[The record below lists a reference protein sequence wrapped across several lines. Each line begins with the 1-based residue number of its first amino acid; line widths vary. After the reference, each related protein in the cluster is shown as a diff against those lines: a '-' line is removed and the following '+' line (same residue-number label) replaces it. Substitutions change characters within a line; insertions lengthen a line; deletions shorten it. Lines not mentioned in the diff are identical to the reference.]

1 MPPQNQDY
9 RIQYDAIHRIFVL
22 PKNNS
27 PHTLLVMAV
36 DPPVRKGQTHY
47 SHVLCQFATD
57 EDVSVELQITPEQ
70 LAAKNEQVCQGLVLD
85 PRA

>member
-1 MPPQNQDY
+1 
-9 RIQYDAIHRIFVL
+9 
-22 PKNNS
+22 
-27 PHTLLVMAV
+27 MAV

-70 LAAKNEQVCQGLVLD
+70 LAAKNEQVCWGLALD

>member
-1 MPPQNQDY
+1 M
-9 RIQYDAIHRIFVL
+9 L

-70 LAAKNEQVCQGLVLD
+70 LAAKNEQVCWGLALD